1 LAELFAMCEED
12 GFIPR
17 YYVDGPQDKVD
28 RTLQDLQMYTKNLVE
43 EETNLSSMI
52 ESAMKQIEKDKE
64 KEAETDADA
73 ANDDDLLEAE
83 LFAEKP
89 TLTD

>member
-1 LAELFAMCEED
+1 
-12 GFIPR
+12 
-17 YYVDGPQDKVD
+17 
-28 RTLQDLQMYTKNLVE
+28 
-43 EETNLSSMI
+43 
-52 ESAMKQIEKDKE
+52 MKQIEKDKE